1 MMREERPDA
10 SLFIGLHK
18 LAEQNGDGLVP
29 ELYALLADRQQLGPD
44 MTNVIAFP
52 ADRPE
57 MQADALPEGPAKVLR
72 FQR

>member
-29 ELYALLADRQQLGPD
+29 ELYALLADRQQVEPD
-44 MTNVIAFP
+44 LTNVVAFP
-52 ADRPE
+52 TDRVKAFPK
-57 MQADALPEGPAKVLR
+57 AAPDAPASILAFR
-72 FQR
+72 Q